1 MNVKWGKIRKYQ
13 IFSHLK
19 YRSYSLTE
27 SLMTTKQKRG
37 DAVMRATLFV
47 FMCRSS

>member
-13 IFSHLK
+13 IFSHLMF
-19 YRSYSLTE
+19 RLYSLTE

-47 FMCRSS
+47 FMCCSS